1 MKSFVI
7 ISATFAAIFTAKKTR
22 NSIKVAS
29 PLFPSSSLSPSLL
42 SAVRPICLITN
53 SPGGG
58 DTRPALTLLMP
69 TGASCH

>member
-7 ISATFAAIFTAKKTR
+7 ISATFAAIFTAKNPKLDKGCQP
-22 NSIKVAS
+22 SL
-29 PLFPSSSLSPSLL
+29 PLFVSLSFSLEC
-42 SAVRPICLITN
+42 R
-53 SPGGG
+53 SPNLFNYKFSWGG

>member
-29 PLFPSSSLSPSLL
+29 LLFPSSSLSLLL
-42 SAVRPICLITN
+42 S
-53 SPGGG
+53 
-58 DTRPALTLLMP
+58 
-69 TGASCH
+69 

>member
-29 PLFPSSSLSPSLL
+29 PPFPSSSLSLSLL
-42 SAVRPICLITN
+42 SAARPICLITN
-53 SPGGG
+53 SPGGATHG
-58 DTRPALTLLMP
+58 L
-69 TGASCH
+69 H

>member
-29 PLFPSSSLSPSLL
+29 PLFPSSSLSFSLEC
-42 SAVRPICLITN
+42 R
-53 SPGGG
+53 SPNLFNYKFSWGG